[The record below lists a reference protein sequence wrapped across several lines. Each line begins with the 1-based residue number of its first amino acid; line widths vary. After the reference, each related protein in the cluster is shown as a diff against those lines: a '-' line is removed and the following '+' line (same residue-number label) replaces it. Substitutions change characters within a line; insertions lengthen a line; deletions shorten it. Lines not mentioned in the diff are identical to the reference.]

1 MIHGFIETQHAIATV
16 LAFFGTYL
24 GALTIGRFLKRRAG
38 VPLGLAFQIFCLAL
52 AFYVGMGVYGIP
64 PDVENH
70 VGAALV
76 LLSTAIVVAL
86 LDRYVWDAYFE
97 RRKQTPIPKLL
108 REMAALFIFLIAL
121 LIVLSFGYH
130 AERELKGLLAGSGI
144 AALILGFAGQNLLGG
159 LVAGISLQISRPYR
173 VGDWLRVGD
182 SYGEVM
188 EINWRATRL
197 RTNDNIYVEVPN
209 NEIIKQTIINLHYPT
224 GLHAMRMRIGVDYKV
239 PPNRVKDAL
248 FRAANNAENVVKD
261 PRPKIFVVDFGE
273 YAITYELKYYI
284 NNHAI
289 FNEASDAIR
298 TNIWYEL
305 KREKISIPFP
315 VRTLHLDRGRPKP
328 LQEGQ
333 DEARAILR
341 GEQLFQCLSDEQI
354 EGLLT
359 RSRLSH
365 FGRGERLIEEG
376 AVGESMFVLLRGTAH
391 VSVSQNG
398 SAIRVGS
405 LHSGDCF
412 GEMSLLT
419 GERRTATV
427 RADGDCYVLEISK
440 PVMGEIIRKS
450 PECLTQLSELLA
462 KRKLETE
469 GIIRDA
475 SASQTE
481 TAKQQEYSA
490 SFLRRLRTFF
500 EL

>member
-1 MIHGFIETQHAIATV
+1 MIHGFIETQRAIATV
-16 LAFFGTYL
+16 LAFFGTYFV
-24 GALTIGRFLKRRAG
+24 ALTIGRFLKRRAR

-52 AFYVGMGVYGIP
+52 AFYIGMRTYGVRADLG
-64 PDVENH
+64 NH

-86 LDRYVWDAYFE
+86 LDRYLWDAYFE
-97 RRKQTPIPKLL
+97 QRKQTPIPKLL

-144 AALILGFAGQNLLGG
+144 AAVILGFAGQNILGG

-173 VGDWLRVGD
+173 VGDWLRVGEN
-182 SYGEVM
+182 YGEVM

-209 NEIIKQTIINLHYPT
+209 NEIVKQTIINLHYPT
-224 GLHAMRMRIGVDYKV
+224 GLHAMRMRVGVDYNV

-248 FRAANNAENVVKD
+248 FRAANNAENVIKD
-261 PRPKIFVVDFGE
+261 PRPKIFVVEFGE
-273 YAITYELKYYI
+273 HAVTYEVKYYI
-284 NNHAI
+284 NNHAL

-305 KREKISIPFP
+305 KREKIPIPFP
-315 VRTLHLDRGRPKP
+315 IRTLHVERRRARPI
-328 LQEGQ
+328 QEGQ
-333 DEARAILR
+333 EEARAILR

-354 EGLLT
+354 EGLLA

-376 AVGESMFVLLRGTAH
+376 ATGDSMFVLLRGTAN

-427 RADGDCYVLEISK
+427 RADGDCYVLEIGK
-440 PVMGEIIRKS
+440 PVMGEIIRQS
-450 PECLTQLSELLA
+450 PACLNQLSELLA
-462 KRKLETE
+462 TRKLETE
-469 GIIRDA
+469 GIVKDA
-475 SASQTE
+475 SASQGE
-481 TAKQQEYSA
+481 TAKQREYSA
-490 SFLRRLRTFF
+490 TFLRRLRTFF

>member
-1 MIHGFIETQHAIATV
+1 MIHGFIGTQRAIATV
-16 LAFFGTYL
+16 LAFFATYFV
-24 GALTIGRFLKRRAG
+24 ALTIGRFLKRRAR
-38 VPLGLAFQIFCLAL
+38 VPLGLAFQVFCLAL
-52 AFYVGMGVYGIP
+52 AFYAGMRTYGVRADLG
-64 PDVENH
+64 NH

-86 LDRYVWDAYFE
+86 LDRYLWDAYFE
-97 RRKQTPIPKLL
+97 QRKQTPIPKLL

-144 AALILGFAGQNLLGG
+144 AAVILGFAGQNILGG

-173 VGDWLRVGD
+173 VGDWLRVGEN
-182 SYGEVM
+182 YGEVM

-224 GLHAMRMRIGVDYKV
+224 GLHAMRMRVGVDYNV

-248 FRAANNAENVVKD
+248 FRAANSAENVIKD
-261 PRPKIFVVDFGE
+261 PRPKIFVVEFGE
-273 YAITYELKYYI
+273 HAVTYEVKYYI
-284 NNHAI
+284 NNHAL

-305 KREKISIPFP
+305 KREKIPIPFP
-315 VRTLHLDRGRPKP
+315 IRTQHLERRRARPI
-328 LQEGQ
+328 QEGQ

-354 EGLLT
+354 EGLLA
-359 RSRLSH
+359 RSSLNH

-376 AVGESMFVLLRGTAH
+376 ATGDSMFVLLRGTAN

-427 RADGDCYVLEISK
+427 RADGDCYVLEIGK
-440 PVMGEIIRKS
+440 PVMGEIIRQS
-450 PECLTQLSELLA
+450 PACLNQLSELLA

-469 GIIRDA
+469 GIVKDA
-475 SASQTE
+475 SALQGE
-481 TAKQQEYSA
+481 TAKQREYSA
-490 SFLRRLRTFF
+490 TFLKRLRTFF